1 MRFLDANKGSIV
13 HWEESVR
20 FAVWALA
27 VDKVKASL
35 TMLGVV
41 IGSAAI
47 VLVVTIAST
56 GKVYMISQ
64 IEGIGSNLA
73 YASLDRAGTTTVPED
88 ELTPGDLFAARQ
100 ALPGVR
106 AVAGT
111 YDLPVDLQLRGKA
124 FHPRL
129 VGVTQDFESIRNLRI
144 ISGRYFDRDD
154 FLSRF
159 KVCLITDR
167 MVQAAFGPDPAVGNT
182 IQVGQFR
189 CTIIGSFTEG
199 VPTFGRS
206 EIQDETLLIPFPLV
220 KDITGDNF
228 FQVLY
233 AQAVSPEEV
242 ATMTEQMKL
251 VLTSRHRKGAHY
263 LVENLSFLLQ
273 TAGKIAFAMSVV
285 LLAIAALTL
294 ITAGTGIM
302 NIMLVNVAE
311 RTHEIGLRKALGART
326 SEIRL
331 QFLLEAFFISFAGA
345 LAGVAIALVLVWSAS
360 VATKHV
366 LPLDISWMA
375 VVVAPVVSS
384 GIGVLFGYR
393 PASEAANLNPIE
405 ALRTE

>member
-1 MRFLDANKGSIV
+1 MRFLDDNKGSIV

-64 IEGIGSNLA
+64 IEGIGSNLT
-73 YASLDRAGTTTVPED
+73 YASLDRAGITTVPED
-88 ELTPGDLFAARQ
+88 ELTPGDLSAARQ

-129 VGVTQDFESIRNLRI
+129 VGVTQDFETIRNLRI

-189 CTIIGSFTEG
+189 CTIIGSFAEG
-199 VPTFGRS
+199 VPTFGQS

-242 ATMTEQMKL
+242 AAMTEQMERL
-251 VLTSRHRKGAHY
+251 LTSRHRKGAHY
-263 LVENLSFLLQ
+263 LVANLSSLLQ
-273 TAGKIAFAMSVV
+273 TASKIAFAMSVV

-302 NIMLVNVAE
+302 NIMLVNVSE

-326 SEIRL
+326 SEIRQ
-331 QFLLEAFFISFAGA
+331 QFLLEALFISLTGA
-345 LAGVAIALVLVWSAS
+345 LAGVAIALVLVWSVT
-360 VATKHV
+360 VATRHV

-375 VVVAPVVSS
+375 VVVALVVSS
-384 GIGVLFGYR
+384 GVGVLFGYR